1 LVEKVCSSARAKMA
15 AATSWIWVGDME
27 VRNKT
32 ARRPDLRK
40 NLPRPN
46 ATDTLP
52 QV

>member
-1 LVEKVCSSARAKMA
+1 MA

-27 VRNKT
+27 VRNKA

-40 NLPRPN
+40 NLPKPN
-46 ATDTLP
+46 ATDTLL